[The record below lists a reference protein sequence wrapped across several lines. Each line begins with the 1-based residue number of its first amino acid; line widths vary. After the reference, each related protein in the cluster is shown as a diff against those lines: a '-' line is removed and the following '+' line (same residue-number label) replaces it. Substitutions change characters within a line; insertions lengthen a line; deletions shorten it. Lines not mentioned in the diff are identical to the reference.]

1 MAIARLHF
9 KSTWKAHIYD
19 IQIVLIWFHFE
30 LPQEQHFDY
39 FTLHHSGILWH
50 SVREEPGVI
59 FLFGLLVLLSDA
71 RYITKYNLTV
81 SIFLFVFAFRFHI
94 FRSFSSLFKLRCTV
108 ILQNNSCHSEHLDDS
123 FFIFFCLFRFLFLLS
138 IRFKCFRFAESH
150 P

>member
-1 MAIARLHF
+1 MNFL
-9 KSTWKAHIYD
+9 KSNISIILRFIILVFYD
-19 IQIVLIWFHFE
+19 IVWEKNRVSF
-30 LPQEQHFDY
+30 
-39 FTLHHSGILWH
+39 
-50 SVREEPGVI
+50 

-123 FFIFFCLFRFLFLLS
+123 FFIFCFFSVFSFSCLSDLNVFVLPNPIHSIVSVGCYLLEVAG
-138 IRFKCFRFAESH
+138 ILLVYL
-150 P
+150 